1 MNGLTER
8 NKTLGQL
15 RRDLRARLGFAVQ
28 GPAAEN
34 NRDVLNNILQEAHE
48 YIAEEVDAA
57 VMRKKCTI
65 RMQAGSYLY
74 DWHND
79 AEDENI
85 DPSRVLSV
93 WVVVGETCRDPMSQ
107 GISERQREQSDLRD
121 YPTRYDT
128 LNGQMEVW
136 PIPGGPY
143 DVIIEYTAPLPRFE
157 QDQDRPGVPSRL
169 LFQYALS
176 VAKAHYRHPDAQVA
190 GQTFNRMLARYKSGQ
205 HENRR
210 YVVGSEADSSPHV
223 VRTADGNYVLGR

>member
-1 MNGLTER
+1 MNGLADR

-34 NRDVLNNILQEAHE
+34 NRDVLNNILQEGHE
-48 YIAEEVDAA
+48 FIAAEVDAA

-79 AEDENI
+79 AEDEDI
-85 DPSRVLSV
+85 DPSRVLSI
-93 WVVVGETCRDPMSQ
+93 WVVVGETRRDPLVQ
-107 GISERQREQSDLRD
+107 GISERHREQSDLRD

-136 PIPGGPY
+136 PIPGGGY
-143 DVIIEYTAPLPRFE
+143 DVIIEYIAPLSRFE
-157 QDQDRPGVPSRL
+157 QDQDRPSVPSRL
-169 LFQYALS
+169 LFLYALS
-176 VAKAHYRHPDAQVA
+176 VAKAHYRHPDAKVA
-190 GQTFNRMLARYKSGQ
+190 GETFNRMLARYKSDQ
-205 HENRR
+205 HENHR
-210 YVVGSEADSSPHV
+210 YVAGCPEPVAAQV
-223 VRTADGNYVLGR
+223 VRSGDKFMLGR